1 MNSGIVI
8 RAEGLGKRF
17 LIGTR
22 DERRTVASRL
32 RRALTGGTSQRELW
46 ALRGLDL
53 QVRRGDIFGII
64 GPNGAG
70 KSTLLLLLARILAP
84 SSGHLRVKGKTD
96 PFFQLAA
103 GLRPNLSV
111 LDNLSLCAAL
121 LGIPRREFQRRLPR
135 ILDFSGLHDYLYA
148 RYGELSSG
156 LAARL
161 PFAVALH
168 ADLDIILIDEML
180 AVGDR
185 AFQAQSIE
193 SFKALAS
200 RGKTLVLV
208 SHSLEMVRS
217 LCSRALYLRQGE
229 AVFCGDAA
237 TAVKRFIADVD
248 GAEAP
253 PRS

>member
-1 MNSGIVI
+1 MNADIVI

-22 DERRTVASRL
+22 DERRTVSSRL
-32 RRALTGGTSQRELW
+32 RRALTGATPHRELC

-53 QVRRGDIFGII
+53 EIRRGDIFGII

-84 SSGHLRVKGKTD
+84 SSGHLRVAGKTD

-121 LGIPRREFQRRLPR
+121 LGISRKEFQRRLPR

-161 PFAVALH
+161 PFAVAIH

-185 AFQAQSIE
+185 AFQAQCTAAITD
-193 SFKALAS
+193 LAA

-217 LCSRALYLRQGE
+217 LCSRALYLRGGE
-229 AVFCGDAA
+229 AAFCGDAA
-237 TAVKRFIADVD
+237 AAVDRFIADVD
-248 GAEAP
+248 RAEAP
-253 PRS
+253 PLS

>member
-1 MNSGIVI
+1 MDSDIVI
-8 RAEGLGKRF
+8 RTEGLGKRF
-17 LIGTR
+17 LIGAR
-22 DERRTVASRL
+22 DERRTVARRL
-32 RRALTGGTSQRELW
+32 HRALTGITPHRELW

-53 QVRRGDIFGII
+53 EIRRGDILGII

-84 SSGHLRVKGKTD
+84 SRGHLQVEGKTD

-103 GLRPNLSV
+103 GLRPTLSV

-121 LGIPRREFQRRLPR
+121 LGISRREFKRRLPQ
-135 ILDFSGLHDYLYA
+135 ILDFSGLHDYRDA

-161 PFAVALH
+161 PFAVAIH

-185 AFQAQSIE
+185 AFQAQCTTAITS
-193 SFKALAS
+193 LAAQ
-200 RGKTLVLV
+200 GKTLVLIT
-208 SHSLEMVRS
+208 HSLDMVRS
-217 LCSRALYLRQGE
+217 LCSRALYLRGGE
-229 AVFCGDAA
+229 AAFCGDAA
-237 TAVKRFIADVD
+237 AAVDRFIADVD
-248 GAEAP
+248 RTKTP
-253 PRS
+253 PRA

>member
-1 MNSGIVI
+1 MGSDIVI

-22 DERRTVASRL
+22 DERRTVATRL
-32 RRALTGGTSQRELW
+32 RRALTGATSQRELW

-53 QVRRGDIFGII
+53 EIRRGDIFGII

-84 SSGHLRVKGKTD
+84 SSGRLRVDGKTD

-111 LDNLSLCAAL
+111 RDNLSLCAAL
-121 LGIPRREFQRRLPR
+121 LGIPNKEFKRLLPQ

-185 AFQAQSIE
+185 TFQAQCTEAI
-193 SFKALAS
+193 KDLAR
-200 RGKTLVLV
+200 RGKTLVLA
-208 SHSLEMVRS
+208 SHSLDMVRT
-217 LCSRALYLRQGE
+217 LCSRALYLREGE
-229 AVFCGDAA
+229 AAFCGDATA
-237 TAVKRFIADVD
+237 AVKRLIADAD
-248 GAEAP
+248 RAES
-253 PRS
+253 RS